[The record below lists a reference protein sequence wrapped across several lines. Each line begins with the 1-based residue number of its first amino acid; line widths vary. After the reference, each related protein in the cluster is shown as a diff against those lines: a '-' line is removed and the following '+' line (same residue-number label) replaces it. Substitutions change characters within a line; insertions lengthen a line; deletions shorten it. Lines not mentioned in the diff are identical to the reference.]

1 MEQTWRA
8 MGLNDLDLLLDVRG
22 GPGVGRALRDALR
35 GAVREGRLA
44 PGTLL
49 PGTRS
54 LAAELGV
61 SRGTVVEAFEQLIAE
76 GWLVGQPGSGTR
88 VAQATATADV
98 EPGREPSMI
107 DLRPGRP
114 DLGSFPRTVWAAGVR
129 RVLSAVEATALD
141 VPDPA
146 GLAELRRALAGYLAR
161 TRGVRTEPELIMI
174 TAGFTHGLAILA
186 RTFARLGIGLIATEN
201 PCLARHR
208 RLLAA
213 GGLRLAALTVD
224 DHGADPAGL
233 VGGTGAALLTPSHQH
248 PYGVALA
255 PDRRAA
261 FVDWARSART
271 YLIEDD
277 YDGEFRYDRAPS
289 AALQAAEPERVIYAG
304 TASKALAPALRIGW
318 LVLPPALAEAARETA
333 EDLGAAVPAIDQ
345 LTLADLIE
353 RGDYDR
359 RVRRARRT
367 YQRRRAELA
376 GAVDAPLR
384 GLDAGL
390 HALLPLPDLA
400 TERATVDRA
409 AEAGMLLYGLN
420 APAHWLAPDRPA
432 AGVLIG
438 YATPPDHAWR
448 RALERLGPVLR
459 TR

>member
-1 MEQTWRA
+1 
-8 MGLNDLDLLLDVRG
+8 MGLNDLDLLLDVRR
-22 GPGVGRALRDALR
+22 GPGVGRSLRDALR
-35 GAVREGRLA
+35 GAVRDGRLA

-54 LAAELGV
+54 LAVELGV

-76 GWLVGQPGSGTR
+76 GWLVGHPGSGTR
-88 VAQATATADV
+88 VAQAPATTAPAGGT
-98 EPGREPSMI
+98 GSEPSMI

-114 DLGSFPRTVWAAGVR
+114 DLGSFPRTVWAAAVR
-129 RVLSAVEATALD
+129 RVLAAIQATALD

-146 GLAELRRALAGYLAR
+146 GLAEIRRTLAGYLAR
-161 TRGVRTEPELIMI
+161 TRGVRAGAGSIMI

-186 RTFARLGIGLIATEN
+186 RAFRRLGIEEIATES

-224 DHGADPAGL
+224 DDGADPDDLAAG
-233 VGGTGAALLTPSHQH
+233 TRAALLTPAHQH

-255 PDRRAA
+255 ADRRAA
-261 FVDWARSART
+261 FLDWARSARA

-277 YDGEFRYDRAPS
+277 YDGEFRYDRTPV
-289 AALQAAEPERVIYAG
+289 AALQAAAPERVIYAG

-318 LVLPPALAEAARETA
+318 LVLPPALIEAARETA
-333 EDLGAAVPAIDQ
+333 DELGATVPAIDQ
-345 LTLADLIE
+345 LALADLIE

-359 RVRRARRT
+359 QVRRARRS
-367 YQRRRAELA
+367 YQRRRGELA
-376 GAVDAPLR
+376 AALDTPPL

-390 HALLPLPDLA
+390 HALVPLPDPASEHTL
-400 TERATVDRA
+400 VDRA
-409 AEAGMLLYGLN
+409 ASAGLQVYGLN
-420 APAHWLAPDRPA
+420 APVHWHAPGSTA

-448 RALERLGPVLR
+448 RALERLGPLLR
-459 TR
+459 TP